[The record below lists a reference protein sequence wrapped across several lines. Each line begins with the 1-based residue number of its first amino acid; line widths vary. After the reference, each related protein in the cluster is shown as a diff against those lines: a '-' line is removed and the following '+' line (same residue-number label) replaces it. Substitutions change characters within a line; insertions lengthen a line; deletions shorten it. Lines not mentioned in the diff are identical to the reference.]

1 MTHFLYNTAGNT
13 TNGTI
18 RGTADLTAGH
28 AMGCTDGAAGL
39 AIGGADAADHA
50 AGGLDGSTGRGSKS
64 NNSDSEML
72 PILQPRA
79 GLSFLPLLFVV
90 LILISFAA
98 LALSSA
104 KNDDT
109 LSSRYVDSVTE
120 YYNTRN
126 QEQLWLADLDA
137 QIEKAAQ
144 DGSFSDSF
152 EKQGSA
158 EPIRKNFEMNNHQT
172 LQVSVTPSAS
182 PVRGHYY
189 QILAEQVVNTAD
201 YTMDQ
206 TLPVY
211 QPESE

>member
-1 MTHFLYNTAGNT
+1 MTQFPYNTAG
-13 TNGTI
+13 
-18 RGTADLTAGH
+18 R
-28 AMGCTDGAAGL
+28 
-39 AIGGADAADHA
+39 DA
-50 AGGLDGSTGRGSKS
+50 KS
-64 NNSDSEML
+64 NNGVPDRI

-158 EPIRKNFEMNNHQT
+158 EPIRKNFEMNDHQT
-172 LQVSVTPSAS
+172 LQVSVMPSDS
-182 PVRGHYY
+182 LVRGHYY
-189 QILAEQVVNTAD
+189 QILTEQVVSPAD

-206 TLPVY
+206 SLPVY
-211 QPESE
+211 QPESK